1 MRSSPSASPTS
12 RPERTAMIA
21 IRTTLRAA
29 LIAAAALLPAA
40 AAAGENEAPRQSRP
54 QQLAQACRTLC
65 VEEFNACQRTC
76 DNLTTRIN
84 CQAQC
89 QTRLNLCTSAC
100 P

>member
-1 MRSSPSASPTS
+1 MNRRCRA
-12 RPERTAMIA
+12 
-21 IRTTLRAA
+21 LHAA
-29 LIAAAALLPAA
+29 LVAALVLLPAGGA
-40 AAAGENEAPRQSRP
+40 VGESSAPAPRQSRSQP

-76 DNLTTRIN
+76 DTATTRID

-89 QTRLNLCTSAC
+89 QTRFNLCTSAC

>member
-1 MRSSPSASPTS
+1 MRSSPTASPIS
-12 RPERTAMIA
+12 RHERAAMIA
-21 IRTTLRAA
+21 FRLTLRAA
-29 LIAAAALLPAA
+29 LVAVAALLPVAA
-40 AAAGENEAPRQSRP
+40 ATGESETPRQSRP

-76 DNLTTRIN
+76 DSLTTRIN

-89 QTRLNLCTSAC
+89 QTRLNLCTSTC

>member
-1 MRSSPSASPTS
+1 
-12 RPERTAMIA
+12 MIA
-21 IRTTLRAA
+21 FRATLRAA
-29 LIAAAALLPAA
+29 LVAAAALLPAA
-40 AAAGENEAPRQSRP
+40 AHAGESNAPRQSRP

-65 VEEFNACQRTC
+65 VEEFNACQRNC
-76 DNLTTRIN
+76 DSLTTRIN

>member
-1 MRSSPSASPTS
+1 MMPGRSV
-12 RPERTAMIA
+12 
-21 IRTTLRAA
+21 LRAA
-29 LIAAAALLPAA
+29 LVAAAALLPISAA
-40 AAAGENEAPRQSRP
+40 ADDSTAPRQSRP

-76 DNLTTRIN
+76 DSLQTRIS

-89 QTRLNLCTSAC
+89 QTRFNLCTAAC

>member
-1 MRSSPSASPTS
+1 
-12 RPERTAMIA
+12 MIA
-21 IRTTLRAA
+21 FRVALRAA
-29 LIAAAALLPAA
+29 LVAAAALLPIAA
-40 AAAGENEAPRQSRP
+40 TADESTAPRQSRP

-76 DNLTTRIN
+76 DSLTTRIN

-89 QTRLNLCTSAC
+89 QTRLNLCTSTC

>member
-1 MRSSPSASPTS
+1 MRSSRSASPIS
-12 RPERTAMIA
+12 RRERASMIA
-21 IRTTLRAA
+21 FTVALRAA
-29 LIAAAALLPAA
+29 LVAAAALLPVA
-40 AAAGENEAPRQSRP
+40 AAAGESEAPRQSRP

>member
-1 MRSSPSASPTS
+1 VIPRRS
-12 RPERTAMIA
+12 
-21 IRTTLRAA
+21 TLHAA
-29 LIAAAALLPAA
+29 LVAAAALLPVA
-40 AAAGENEAPRQSRP
+40 AAAGESPAPAPRQSRP

-76 DNLTTRIN
+76 DSLQTRIN